1 VKRVWVIDDG
11 IPVRELHSDG
21 PIPLRFEADVVRYLV
36 QHVPVDQWGERPVF
50 ELCQVLCGDDFEA
63 TFFLSPEQMLRALA
77 QGATPPHAVIFD
89 WEYPGS
95 TDERN
100 LEALN
105 RLLSGAFVY
114 VQIYTHLGHD
124 GVEPK
129 VGELRDR
136 FHGRLLPTKGKTEVT
151 PQQLREDIRQAW
163 SNTIAGEV
171 ADKVRSE
178 TLAAV
183 ERTLIDFGEVSKDVL
198 TAMTQGTADNLLHLV
213 LAKVRD
219 EIGDAGFEALH
230 GMFSGSQ
237 SAEST
242 EALRRLLS
250 VWYYY
255 FPGDNHVR
263 RGDLI
268 ELDQNGEL
276 GFVIT
281 PPCDLVRF
289 PKKTGRRL
297 TWLRVVRLD
306 ANGITTLQTAAINI
320 DSIGGSIIGEHGKA
334 GDTVILL
341 PNVPLRFG
349 NRGSVADYVILCHAW
364 DSRLFAAAP
373 DGSLQYDNIV
383 PFARRCTLADP
394 YASGIVSKI
403 MSVISSPGTPDLPKG
418 ERARLKAAAIQPT
431 TPAAPSTTENAS
443 ATVGLSV
450 QAGPPTAQVE
460 AAVAPPAPVTTPDA
474 VVPDSTVTQ
483 TTTGDASPAAVS
495 PSVQA
500 RPPVVLVEA
509 ADASPAPITTSDAEV
524 PDNTGAPIASDRQDD
539 NKMG

>member
-1 VKRVWVIDDG
+1 VKRVWVVDDG

-36 QHVPVDQWGERPVF
+36 QHVPVDQWDERPVF

-114 VQIYTHLGHD
+114 VQIYTHLGRD

-255 FPGDNHVR
+255 FPGDTHVR

-268 ELDQNGEL
+268 DLDQNGEL

-306 ANGITTLQTAAINI
+306 ANGIAALQAAGINI
-320 DSIGGSIIGEHGKA
+320 DTIGGSIIGEHGKA

-349 NRGSVADYVILCHAW
+349 NRDSVADYVILCHAW
-364 DSRLFAAAP
+364 DSQLFEAAP
-373 DGSLQYDNIV
+373 DGSLLYDNIA
-383 PFARRCTLADP
+383 PCARRCTLADP
-394 YASGIVSKI
+394 YASGVVSKI

-418 ERARLKAAAIQPT
+418 ERTRLKAASAIQPR
-431 TPAAPSTTENAS
+431 TPAAPSTTENAA
-443 ATVGLSV
+443 ATVALSV
-450 QAGPPTAQVE
+450 EAGPPAAQVG
-460 AAVAPPAPVTTPDA
+460 AAVAPPPPATTSDA
-474 VVPDSTVTQ
+474 VVPD
-483 TTTGDASPAAVS
+483 
-495 PSVQA
+495 
-500 RPPVVLVEA
+500 
-509 ADASPAPITTSDAEV
+509 
-524 PDNTGAPIASDRQDD
+524 NTGTPIAPDRQDD
-539 NKMG
+539 KKMG